1 MTLSNRLAKYDLS
14 ENINIKNKDEFGE
27 IATSLNIAQE
37 NLRKIITSVI
47 NSTEKVN
54 SSSEDLSTA
63 IEEVT
68 CQFDQ
73 INDSSLEISS
83 TVEETSAITEEL
95 SASILE
101 VTSSID
107 VLSEKATDG
116 NINAEKIERRST
128 KIKDN
133 TAYVINNTSNIYR
146 SFENNIKTSIEKG
159 RVVNEIV
166 TMANSIEAIAE
177 QTNLLAL
184 NAAIEAARAGEQ

>member
-95 SASILE
+95 SALY
-101 VTSSID
+101 TG
-107 VLSEKATDG
+107 G
-116 NINAEKIERRST
+116 NFKYRRT
-128 KIKDN
+128 
-133 TAYVINNTSNIYR
+133 
-146 SFENNIKTSIEKG
+146 F
-159 RVVNEIV
+159 
-166 TMANSIEAIAE
+166 
-177 QTNLLAL
+177 
-184 NAAIEAARAGEQ
+184 